1 MADSKLIWA
10 PTTDD
15 DDESFFVAPLG
26 TDLPTHALDTLDAA
40 FEGCGWMGED
50 GFKNNIDRQT
60 TQKRAFSGQV
70 VKTVQDSYDETV
82 TVTFYERK
90 PVTMEVLF
98 GTDNLIADYS
108 SGHRKL
114 TVRHDDKPLPRQC
127 FVIRVVEGEKTG
139 MWVIPEGQVTE
150 IAETQIV
157 HNELLMYEATI
168 YAYKPATG
176 SNPDNPAGVNEY
188 TDEPDVLEPGT

>member
-10 PTTDD
+10 PTVDD
-15 DDESFFVAPLG
+15 DDESFFVAPLD
-26 TDLPTHALDTLDAA
+26 TTLPTHALDTLDNA

-70 VKTVQDSYDETV
+70 VKTVQDSYDETLQ
-82 TVTFYERK
+82 VTFYERK
-90 PVTMEVLF
+90 PVTLQVVF
-98 GTDNLIADYS
+98 GTDNLIADYA

-114 TVRHDDKPLPRQC
+114 TIRHDDKPLPRQC
-127 FVIRVVEGEKTG
+127 FVVRVVEGEKTS
-139 MWVIPEGQVTE
+139 MLVVPEGQVTE
-150 IAETQIV
+150 IDEVQIV
-157 HNELLMYEATI
+157 HNELWMYTATI
-168 YAYKPATG
+168 YCYKPANGTQ
-176 SNPDNPAGVNEY
+176 PLNPAGVNEY